1 MNIMVFDVP
10 AVSGGALSIL
20 EHFYNEYKSDLK
32 NQYIFVV
39 SKPELQDTPNIRVLR
54 YPWIKRSWL
63 HRLFFDN
70 FVAPKLLQKHKIE
83 EILSLQNII
92 IPHTKIRQTI
102 YIHNSIPFSEYRFS
116 FAKNR
121 VLWLY
126 QNVFNRMLYRSI
138 KRANKVLVQ
147 TEWMKKECIKKV
159 KIDEDKIEILPIE
172 FEYTVKKYFSSSKE
186 ALSTFFYP
194 ASGVALK
201 NHKLIIDACM
211 DLKMNGIV
219 DYRVAFTLKGNE
231 NKHILKLYKE
241 VQENCLPVEFI
252 GCISREEVFDYY
264 TKSVLV
270 FPSFI
275 ETVGLPLIE
284 AKMHGTPI
292 LASDCGFA
300 HEILDGYDK
309 AVFFDPFDSDDLYN
323 KLRDKL
329 I

>member
-147 TEWMKKECIKKV
+147 TEHVKE
-159 KIDEDKIEILPIE
+159 L
-172 FEYTVKKYFSSSKE
+172 
-186 ALSTFFYP
+186 
-194 ASGVALK
+194 
-201 NHKLIIDACM
+201 
-211 DLKMNGIV
+211 
-219 DYRVAFTLKGNE
+219 
-231 NKHILKLYKE
+231 
-241 VQENCLPVEFI
+241 VQECAEDLSSVNTVLKQELAAGTRNPQLKARSIFQ
-252 GCISREEVFDYY
+252 
-264 TKSVLV
+264 TKVLRQ
-270 FPSFI
+270 
-275 ETVGLPLIE
+275 
-284 AKMHGTPI
+284 K
-292 LASDCGFA
+292 
-300 HEILDGYDK
+300 
-309 AVFFDPFDSDDLYN
+309 
-323 KLRDKL
+323 
-329 I
+329 